1 MLLQSETKIEPD
13 LRLEPGNNLN
23 IRAGSI
29 ALAEIKQE
37 CYKEAAG
44 CNINY

>member
-13 LRLEPGNNLN
+13 LRLEPGHNLN

>member
-1 MLLQSETKIEPD
+1 MLLQSELKIEPD
-13 LRLEPGNNLN
+13 LRLDPGNNLK

-44 CNINY
+44 CNNKY